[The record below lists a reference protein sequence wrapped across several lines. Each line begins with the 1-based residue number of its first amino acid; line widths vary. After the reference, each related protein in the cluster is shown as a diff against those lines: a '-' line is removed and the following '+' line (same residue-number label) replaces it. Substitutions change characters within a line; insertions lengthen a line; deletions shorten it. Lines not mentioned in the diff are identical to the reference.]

1 MLFFKKGYLNDNEE
15 KAVAAVEKITDQE
28 KLLAAL
34 KEIRNGKVIDAAVS
48 RLDEE
53 HLIRYIRGERKDSA
67 CRVDAIRLLKNQEEL
82 LKIVSAGDDYGI
94 FEKEAAIGNLDEAH
108 ADAALLK
115 KVALQ
120 AEGAGFG
127 IHAKHGMAAVKKIS
141 DEDALL
147 EIATGAKDGMVALEA
162 AQRLKDRDKIMA
174 FLMATDDDYDFQT
187 VLKKIELTAEEKQK
201 LAEESKLRD
210 DDVMKELF
218 TEEELYEQC
227 VRKKDK
233 NLAKAAYKTVWDR
246 EKLETLKEI
255 LESGPEADAIDLR
268 LKTIWHM
275 ENLKQKG
282 FPAEINE
289 RTVRYNETLGKEISL
304 LGTVKHTVEQQG
316 ATIGFDDVYE
326 KSGDA
331 LSQAVADR
339 TRLVLTYFLGGP
351 LLGGLMILG
360 PDRWLSENAKDAVWM
375 VIASLQLSDTENVM
389 NRVSADMSEE
399 EAKTLIH
406 DLLKAWWN
414 VAA

>member
-15 KAVAAVEKITDQE
+15 KALAAVEKIADQE

-34 KEIRNGKVIDAAVS
+34 KEIRNGKVVDAAVS

-53 HLIRYIRGERKDSA
+53 HLIRYIRGENKDSG
-67 CRVDAIRLLKNQEEL
+67 RRSDAIRLLKNQEEL
-82 LKIVSAGDDYGI
+82 LRIASAGDEYGI
-94 FEKEAAIGNLDEAH
+94 FEKEAAIGNLDDAH
-108 ADAALLK
+108 ADVSLLK
-115 KVALQ
+115 KVALT

-127 IHAKHGMAAVKKIS
+127 IHAKHGMAAVKKIK

-162 AQRLKDRDKIMA
+162 AQKLKDRDKIMA
-174 FLMATDDDYDFQT
+174 FLLATDDDYDFQT

-201 LAEESKLRD
+201 LAEDAKLRD
-210 DDVMKELF
+210 NAVMKELF
-218 TEEELYEQC
+218 TEDELYEQC

-233 NLAKAAYKTVWDR
+233 NLAKTAWKPVWDR

-255 LESGPEADAIDLR
+255 LGSGPDADAIDLR

-289 RTVRYNETLGKEISL
+289 RTVKYNETLGKEMSL

-316 ATIGFDDVYE
+316 AKIGFDDVYE
-326 KSGDA
+326 KSGNA

-360 PDRWLSENAKDAVWM
+360 PDHWLSENAKDAIWM

-399 EAKTLIH
+399 DAKTLIR
-406 DLLKAWWN
+406 DLLRTWWN